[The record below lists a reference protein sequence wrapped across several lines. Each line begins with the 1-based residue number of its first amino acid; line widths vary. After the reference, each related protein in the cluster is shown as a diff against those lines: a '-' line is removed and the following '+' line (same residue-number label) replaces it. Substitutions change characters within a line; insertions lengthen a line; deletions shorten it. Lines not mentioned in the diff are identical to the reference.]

1 MANQGQD
8 EVAQFRTILLAALRQ
23 LDFLLIEASSKA
35 ESLYG
40 SEAAANPY
48 RGLYINREDIDLL
61 LARKIGEPTLRL
73 DRSSAQV
80 CSQQPKAELGEQLSH
95 LAPFNW
101 LAQTFRLTP
110 FDLSVLLLTI
120 APEIDL
126 RYERIYAYLQ
136 DDVTRKHPSIDLA
149 LNLLCPTVEAKM
161 QQRDRFMDAA
171 PMLRHGLLQL
181 LTDSQQAQPSFL
193 SQSLKLDE
201 QVIRFLL
208 GQQGLDSRLA
218 PFCQL
223 IQPALSLDELSLNN
237 PMKQA
242 LRSIATMGQP
252 LQLYFQG
259 TLMQEKRQTA
269 EALCHTLGAALLIV
283 ELQAIDINTNL
294 EQTVDRLCREAQF
307 QTAVLYLDY
316 RDTVPDSA
324 RSRVIEQALA
334 ASRYTVSVILADASS
349 GSLSGYTTRFM
360 PISFPL
366 MDFGQ
371 RRAYWNRQLATL
383 SIDVVDQD
391 LDALADRF
399 RLTAEQI
406 ADAVRMAQ
414 QHACWRSAV
423 AVDFSTN
430 SQPTLDELFMAAR
443 AQSSQILEGL
453 TRKITPRYT
462 WTDIVLPADQLARL
476 KEICNHIRYRHV
488 VYNAWGFDRKL
499 SLGKGLNTLFSG
511 PPGTGKTM
519 AAEIIAH
526 ELRLDLYQI
535 DLSQIVSKYIG
546 ETEKNLNQIFTA
558 AESAN
563 AILLFDE
570 ADSLFGKRSDIKDAH
585 DRYANIEVAYLLQKM
600 EEYEGIT
607 ILTTNLA
614 QNLDEAFTRRLRFI
628 IEFPF
633 PDVEHR
639 LHIWKGIF
647 PAEAPIAPL
656 DFEAIAQQFKL
667 AGGNIR
673 NIALAAAF
681 LAAESGQHIQMQH
694 LLKATKRELQK
705 MGRLVSEEE
714 FL

>member
-1 MANQGQD
+1 MAKQELIQA
-8 EVAQFRTILLAALRQ
+8 AQLRGILLAALQR
-23 LDFLLIEASSKA
+23 LDNLLVKAIAKA
-35 ESLYG
+35 ELMYG
-40 SEAAANPY
+40 SEAAVDPY
-48 RGLYINREDIDLL
+48 RGLYINRADINRL
-61 LARKIGEPTLRL
+61 LAQEIGEPTLRV
-73 DRSSAQV
+73 DQATT
-80 CSQQPKAELGEQLSH
+80 QPCPTQPEPELGEQLMYFT
-95 LAPFNW
+95 PFNW

-110 FDLSVLLLTI
+110 FDLSLILIAI

-161 QQRDRFMDAA
+161 QQRNRLTVAA
-171 PMLRHGLLQL
+171 PLLRHGLLQL
-181 LTDSQQAQPSFL
+181 MTDSNQMQPSIL
-193 SQSLKLDE
+193 SQFVKLDE

-218 PFCQL
+218 LFCQL
-223 IQPALSLDELSLNN
+223 IQPALSLEELPLDA

-242 LRSIATMGQP
+242 LRSIAKMPQP

-259 TLMQEKRQTA
+259 AHVLEKRQTA
-269 EALCHTLGAALLIV
+269 EALCHALGAVLLIV
-283 ELQAIDINTNL
+283 ELQAIKVNTNL
-294 EQTVDRLCREAQF
+294 EQMVDRLCREAQF
-307 QTAVLYLDY
+307 QTAVLYLDHQ
-316 RDTVPDSA
+316 DGVPDASL
-324 RSRVIEQALA
+324 SRAIEQAFA
-334 ASRYTVSVILADASS
+334 ASHHTVSVILAGTKA
-349 GSLSGYTTRFM
+349 GRLSGYTARFIPVCFP
-360 PISFPL
+360 PIT
-366 MDFGQ
+366 FGQ
-371 RRAYWNRQLATL
+371 RRACWNTQLTAL

-423 AVDFSTN
+423 AVDFSN
-430 SQPTLDELFMAAR
+430 NPQPTLDELFMAAR

-488 VYNAWGFDRKL
+488 VYNDWGFDRKL

-546 ETEKNLNQIFTA
+546 ETEKNLNRIFTA

-570 ADSLFGKRSDIKDAH
+570 ADSLFGKRSEIKDAH

-639 LHIWKGIF
+639 LNIWKGIF
-647 PAEAPIAPL
+647 PVEAPIAPL
-656 DFEAIAQQFKL
+656 DFDTIAQQFKL
-667 AGGNIR
+667 TGGNIR

-681 LAAESGQHIQMQH
+681 LAAESGQSISMTH
-694 LLKATKRELQK
+694 LLQATKREFQK